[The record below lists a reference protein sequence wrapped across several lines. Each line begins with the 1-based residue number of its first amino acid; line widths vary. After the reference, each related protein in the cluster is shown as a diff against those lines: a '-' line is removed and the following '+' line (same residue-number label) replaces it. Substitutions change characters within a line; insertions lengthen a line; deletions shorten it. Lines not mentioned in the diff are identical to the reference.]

1 MKSLLVLMSVVTVCC
16 AFSPGR
22 STPVLEELVEAMR
35 GRYELS
41 KITAFLEELIAS
53 GEVEKEFY
61 GNRLNLKATYCIT
74 ISNFF
79 CFSHSVSDYEGCQP
93 FCSYTFFAPND
104 EAYNSVYIADAGDP
118 FYNKNFRKEFILS
131 HFYSEY
137 RQSLQDLQGTTK
149 LQMANSKTVSVSN
162 NRGEFSSYFS
172 AWQVE
177 LFVSHTYFYF
187 QSTVGAIQLNQYA
200 TLKDAIDAKHG
211 IIYIIDAPLVEYEE
225 ITKAAFSRY

>member
-1 MKSLLVLMSVVTVCC
+1 M
-16 AFSPGR
+16 G
-22 STPVLEELVEAMR
+22 
-35 GRYELS
+35 
-41 KITAFLEELIAS
+41 
-53 GEVEKEFY
+53 
-61 GNRLNLKATYCIT
+61 IT

-162 NRGEFSSYFS
+162 NR
-172 AWQVE
+172 
-177 LFVSHTYFYF
+177 
-187 QSTVGAIQLNQYA
+187 VGAIQLNQYA

-211 IIYIIDAPLVEYEE
+211 IIYIIDAPLVEYENHKSGVQL
-225 ITKAAFSRY
+225 IL

>member
-1 MKSLLVLMSVVTVCC
+1 MSVVTVCC

-61 GNRLNLKATYCIT
+61 
-74 ISNFF
+74 
-79 CFSHSVSDYEGCQP
+79 DYEGCQP

>member
-1 MKSLLVLMSVVTVCC
+1 MLMSVVTVCC

-61 GNRLNLKATYCIT
+61 
-74 ISNFF
+74 
-79 CFSHSVSDYEGCQP
+79 DYEGCQP

-162 NRGEFSSYFS
+162 NR
-172 AWQVE
+172 
-177 LFVSHTYFYF
+177 
-187 QSTVGAIQLNQYA
+187 VGAIQLNQYA